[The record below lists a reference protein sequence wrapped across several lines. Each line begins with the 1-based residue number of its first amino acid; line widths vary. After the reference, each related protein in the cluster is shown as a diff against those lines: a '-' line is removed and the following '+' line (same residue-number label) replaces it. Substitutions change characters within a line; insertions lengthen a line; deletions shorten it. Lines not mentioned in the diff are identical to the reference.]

1 MSLAFDEFGRPFIIL
16 REQEGKTRVT
26 GTEAV
31 KGSIHAAKSVARI
44 LRSSMGPK
52 GMDKMLQS
60 SDGDVTISECR
71 PLCHS
76 SMEEQDRYRHLAG
89 GQPATEGGPRD
100 DAL

>member
-44 LRSSMGPK
+44 LKSSMGPK

-60 SDGDVTISECR
+60 PDGDVTISECCLR
-71 PLCHS
+71 MTDAPGVPTDRRRQPS
-76 SMEEQDRYRHLAG
+76 STVFFVL
-89 GQPATEGGPRD
+89 
-100 DAL
+100 